1 MVKYCGH
8 YITFQE
14 VPNEV
19 ALVLGIT
26 NCPYRCKGCHSPWLQ
41 KDFGDELTKEVMLSL
56 LDKYQG
62 AITCVCFMGVGSE
75 PTALDQYISLVH
87 QFGLKVCIY
96 DGDDHG
102 EFLTY
107 ELEAG
112 DPDFYPDYY
121 KEGSY
126 KEEFGGLDSVS
137 TNQRMW
143 KMEEDGKYHD
153 ITSWFWR
160 KKE

>member
-19 ALVLGIT
+19 ALTFPIS
-26 NCPYRCKGCHSPWLQ
+26 NCPYRCEGCHSPWLQ
-41 KDFGDELTKEVMLSL
+41 TDMGDELTKDVILSL

-62 AITCVCFMGVGSE
+62 AVTCVCFMGTGGDTLSIGQLVFAMSYYGIKTCVYTGGSRE
-75 PTALDQYISLVH
+75 EAKKLCLPDYLKEGQYIARL
-87 QFGLKVCIY
+87 
-96 DGDDHG
+96 
-102 EFLTY
+102 
-107 ELEAG
+107 
-112 DPDFYPDYY
+112 
-121 KEGSY
+121 
-126 KEEFGGLDSVS
+126 GGLDSVS

-160 KKE
+160 KKK